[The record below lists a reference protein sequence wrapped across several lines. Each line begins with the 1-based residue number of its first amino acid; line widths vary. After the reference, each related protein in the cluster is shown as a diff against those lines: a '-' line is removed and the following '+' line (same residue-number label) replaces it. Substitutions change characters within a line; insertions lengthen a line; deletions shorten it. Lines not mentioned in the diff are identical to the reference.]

1 LKIFNQKE
9 SVNQLPVHS
18 PDYLDQHQVAIMA
31 AFGALWG
38 LMEMTLG
45 ATLKGMRLP
54 MSGAILASLA
64 CIIALTGRY
73 FVRRRGAIVMMG
85 GVAAMLKI
93 FSVGTVIAGPF
104 FAILI
109 ESAIAEGVCILLGRS
124 RRGFALAGVAV
135 LCYTV
140 LHPFITQGL
149 LFGSRVYEVYWTTA
163 RQVGAWLGL
172 RVVHLAVV
180 IGFYLCIHA
189 LIGGLAGLFAFRLAS
204 AAGLELEKLEQSA

>member
-1 LKIFNQKE
+1 MTAAAGTRKTRSIRPRK
-9 SVNQLPVHS
+9 SVDEHEA
-18 PDYLDQHQVAIMA
+18 AIIA

-38 LMEMTLG
+38 LMEITLG

-54 MSGAILASLA
+54 MSGAILAGLA

-73 FVRRRGAIVMMG
+73 FIRRRGAIVMMG

-104 FAILI
+104 LAILI
-109 ESAIAEGVCILLGRS
+109 ESVIAEAICVLLGRN
-124 RRGFALAGVAV
+124 RRGFAIAGAAV

-149 LFGSRVYEVYWTTA
+149 LFGGRVYEVYWATA
-163 RQVGAWLGL
+163 RQIGEWLGL
-172 RVVHLAVV
+172 QVVHLTLFV
-180 IGFYLCIHA
+180 GLYLFVHA
-189 LIGGLAGLFAFRLAS
+189 LIGGLAGLFAFRLAR
-204 AAGLELEKLEQSA
+204 AVQFELEKLEQSS